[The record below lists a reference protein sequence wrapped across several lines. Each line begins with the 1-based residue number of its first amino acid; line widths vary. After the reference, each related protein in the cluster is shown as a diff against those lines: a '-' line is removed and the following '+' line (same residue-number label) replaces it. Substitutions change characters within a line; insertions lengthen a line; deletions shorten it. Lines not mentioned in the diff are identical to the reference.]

1 LGRNLHSSRYAPSSI
16 LSLIFPV
23 LKVIEG
29 VNLVNSTTPYAYDL
43 RTQLYLQ
50 PGFSFQ
56 LLQRMLTVN
65 KKAFTEITLPEDLVL
80 EKQTLKAGTTLKEV
94 VDVAVVDRQR
104 STAQAPLILD
114 AVMKALEVQSR
125 YVNICFFF

>member
-1 LGRNLHSSRYAPSSI
+1 M
-16 LSLIFPV
+16 
-23 LKVIEG
+23 
-29 VNLVNSTTPYAYDL
+29 NSTTPYAYDL

-56 LLQRMLTVN
+56 ILQRMLTVN
-65 KKAFTEITLPEDLVL
+65 KKAFTEISLPEDLVL

-94 VDVAVVDRQR
+94 VDVAIVDRQR

-114 AVMKALEVQSR
+114 AVMKALEVQSQ
-125 YVNICFFF
+125 YVDICSLC